1 MMLEISKRPEAERDE
16 RRAAMFRAL
25 GDPTRLRIFQFLRG
39 CRGPVSVDEAGAVRR
54 VEGATVGEV
63 CCRVTG
69 GDRITSTLS
78 HHLKELRLAGL
89 ITTERQG
96 RHVLCRVDPEAV
108 AALAAFLAGDL
119 TGDLKGETDDDCCG

>member
-1 MMLEISKRPEAERDE
+1 MNGNLDNE

-25 GDPTRLRIFQFLRG
+25 GDPTRLRIFEFLRG
-39 CRGPVSVDEAGAVRR
+39 CCGPVSVEETGDVRR
-54 VEGATVGEV
+54 AEGATVSEV

-78 HHLKELRLAGL
+78 HHLKELRIAGL

-96 RHVLCRVDPEAV
+96 RFIVCRLDQEAV
-108 AALAAFLAGDL
+108 ASLASYLTSNAKGDQ
-119 TGDLKGETDDDCCG
+119 TDDCCG

>member
-1 MMLEISKRPEAERDE
+1 MNDHVKNEE

-39 CRGPVSVDEAGAVRR
+39 CCGPVSVEETGDVRR

-69 GDRITSTLS
+69 DDRITSTVS
-78 HHLKELRLAGL
+78 HHLKELRIAGL
-89 ITTERQG
+89 ISTERQG
-96 RHVLCRVDPEAV
+96 KYIICRLNQDAV
-108 AALAAFLAGDL
+108 ASLASYLTSSAKGDQ
-119 TGDLKGETDDDCCG
+119 DDDCCR